1 MPGRARLGPQPARA
15 GGKTGY
21 MPTLDGW
28 RAIAILAVIFQHDT
42 LHSFGPFS
50 AAWLFEHGGW
60 SGVDLFFA
68 ISGLLICSRLLEE
81 EKVFGRISLRNF
93 YIRRAFRILP
103 PALAF
108 LGAVAILISTGVL
121 HIGWR
126 EWIGTAVFLRNY
138 TSLLGHIGPDS
149 YYTGHFWSLAVEEH
163 FYLIL
168 PAVLVL
174 TRKRWRV
181 PVLLGLSLIVAVHRF
196 HVLEFRLWSEVLFHT
211 DIRLDGLLI
220 AAIFA
225 VLAQQVAVRAKM
237 KKWLRFW
244 PLPLI
249 AAIILYTK
257 WQGSFWQMTL
267 VTVLMPMTVLGAVLN
282 PDGYLALVLEWA
294 PVKYLGRISYS
305 LYIWQELF
313 FSVHSNIGFPLGILE
328 SASLRYVAT
337 LGMAM
342 ASYHLLEWPLI
353 RLGHRLAPPATP
365 GRDDIQEDIPI
376 TGQSA

>member
-1 MPGRARLGPQPARA
+1 MPGRARVELQPACE

-21 MPTLDGW
+21 LPTLDGW
-28 RAIAILAVIFQHDT
+28 RAIAIFAVILQHDT
-42 LHSFGPFS
+42 LHSVGPFS
-50 AAWLFEHGGW
+50 TEWLFLHGGW

-126 EWIGTAVFLRNY
+126 EWLGTVLFLRNY
-138 TSLLGHIGPDS
+138 TSLLGKIGPDS
-149 YYTGHFWSLAVEEH
+149 YYIGHFWSLAVEEH

-168 PAVLVL
+168 PAMLVL

-181 PVLLGLSLIVAVHRF
+181 PVLLGLSLIVAVHRL
-196 HVLEFRLWSEVLFHT
+196 HVLEFRPWNEVLFHT

-220 AAIFA
+220 PAIFA
-225 VLAQQVAVRAKM
+225 VLAQPAEVRAKM

-249 AAIILYTK
+249 AAMILYTK
-257 WQGSFWQMTL
+257 WQGSFWQITFVTL
-267 VTVLMPMTVLGAVLN
+267 LLPMAVLGAVLN
-282 PDGYLALVLEWA
+282 PNGYLALALEWA
-294 PVKYLGRISYS
+294 PIKYIGRISYS

-313 FSVHSNIGFPLGILE
+313 FSGHSNIGFPLGVLE
-328 SASLRYVAT
+328 SSYLRYAAT
-337 LGMAM
+337 LGIAI
-342 ASYHLLEWPLI
+342 ASYHLLERPLI

-365 GRDDIQEDIPI
+365 GREDIQEGDSGAQI
-376 TGQSA
+376 